1 MTEPADAVSPSIR
14 ILTSATQSLD
24 NPVSHRLPLA
34 MAYATA
40 LAVLADPTRLEVF
53 ERLRTG
59 PRAVN
64 AIAAGMPVSRPAVSQ
79 HLKVLKDAGL
89 VEERSEGVRR
99 IYSVRREGLAELR
112 DWLDSFWGD
121 ALDAFKLEAERSYRA
136 KKRSK

>member
-1 MTEPADAVSPSIR
+1 
-14 ILTSATQSLD
+14 
-24 NPVSHRLPLA
+24 
-34 MAYATA
+34 MAYEMA
-40 LAVLADPTRLEVF
+40 LTVLADPTRRKVF

-64 AIAAGMPVSRPAVSQ
+64 ALATGLPVSRPAVSQ

-99 IYSVRREGLAELR
+99 IYSLRREGLAELR

-121 ALDAFKLEAERSYRA
+121 ALDAFKVEAERSHGERGR
-136 KKRSK
+136 K